1 MSPLSRSTLFFYALP
16 ALPLAAMA
24 LPFYVVVPTF
34 YAETMGIPAAGLGLV
49 LLAIR
54 LFDAVSDPLVG
65 TLADRVS
72 VKWGR
77 RRSVF
82 LAFSPAAGLAAFM
95 LFWPPEGAG
104 LAYLAIWGLLLSLFY
119 TGATLPYTA
128 WGAELSGDYRGR
140 TLVSA
145 VREAATLIGTL
156 VAIILPF
163 ALTMGKASE
172 VGGLAALAVFL
183 VIALP
188 ALALLAVWKVPE
200 PKDLTRQ
207 RVSLAKGLRLLAV
220 NRPFLRLIL
229 AFLLNGLANAIP
241 ATLFFFFVSERL
253 GVAELRG
260 PFLLLYFVCGI
271 VGVPL
276 AVFTAS
282 RFGKHRSWCVAMLL
296 ACLIFLLAGFLQE
309 GDLVAFALICI
320 ATGLLLGFD
329 VTLPPAIQA
338 DVIDL
343 DTIQSGEQRTGL
355 YFALWGLATKL
366 SLALATGLVFPLLA
380 WSGFVTT
387 GAEPQPPQALTMLSA
402 LYAWLPVLPKSIAIA
417 LMWRFPISGAE
428 QQQLRLALE
437 DERRQEARDHPD

>member
-1 MSPLSRSTLFFYALP
+1 MQIDSLSRRTLFFYALP

-24 LPFYVVVPTF
+24 LPFYVIVPTF
-34 YAETMGIPAAGLGLV
+34 YAETLGLPATSLGFV

-54 LFDAVSDPLVG
+54 LFDAVSDPVVG
-65 TLADRVS
+65 ALADRVS
-72 VKWGR
+72 LKWGR

-82 LAFSPAAGLAAFM
+82 LAFAPAAGFAAFM
-95 LFWPPEGAG
+95 LFWPHHDAG
-104 LAYLAIWGLLLSLFY
+104 LFYLAVWGLLLSFFN

-163 ALTMGKASE
+163 ALTMGKESDAR
-172 VGGLAALAVFL
+172 GLSALALFVVF
-183 VIALP
+183 ALP
-188 ALALLAVWKVPE
+188 TLALLAVWQVPE
-200 PKDLTRQ
+200 PKNLTRQ
-207 RVSLAKGLRLLAV
+207 RVSLAKGLRLLAI
-220 NRPFLRLIL
+220 NLPFLRLIL

-253 GVAELRG
+253 GVEELRG
-260 PFLLLYFVCGI
+260 PLLLLYFVCGI
-271 VGVPL
+271 AGVPL

-282 RFGKHRSWCVAMLL
+282 RFGKHRSWCAAMLL
-296 ACLIFLLAGFLQE
+296 ACLIFLLAGFLRE
-309 GDLVAFALICI
+309 GEVTAFALICI
-320 ATGLLLGFD
+320 VTGLLLGFD

-343 DTIQSGEQRTGL
+343 DTMQSGEQRTGL
-355 YFALWGLATKL
+355 FFAIWGLATKL

-380 WSGFVTT
+380 WSGFVTS
-387 GAEPQPPQALTMLSA
+387 GEAPQPPHALTMLSA
-402 LYAWLPVLPKSIAIA
+402 LYAWLPVLPKIIAIG
-417 LMWRFPISGAE
+417 LMWRFPISGTEQEKLRAE
-428 QQQLRLALE
+428 LE
-437 DERRQEARDHPD
+437 AES

>member
-1 MSPLSRSTLFFYALP
+1 MSLPARRTLFFYALP
-16 ALPLAAMA
+16 AVPLAAMA
-24 LPFYVVVPTF
+24 LPFYVMVPTF
-34 YAETMGIPAAGLGLV
+34 YAETMGISAAGLGLV

-54 LFDAVSDPLVG
+54 FFDAVSDPLVG
-65 TLADRVS
+65 LFADRVS
-72 VKWGR
+72 LKWGR

-82 LAFSPAAGLAAFM
+82 LAFAPAAGLAAFM
-95 LFWPPEGAG
+95 LFWPPDGAG
-104 LAYLAIWGLLLSLFY
+104 LAYLALWGLLLSFFY

-163 ALTMGKASE
+163 ALTI
-172 VGGLAALAVFL
+172 GGGSDARGLSALAVFL
-183 VIALP
+183 ALALP
-188 ALALLAVWKVPE
+188 ATAALAVWQVPE
-200 PKDLTRQ
+200 PTDLTRQ
-207 RVSLAKGLRLLAV
+207 RVSLVQGLRLLAV
-220 NRPFLRLIL
+220 NRSFLRLIL

-271 VGVPL
+271 VGVPI

-282 RFGKHRSWCVAMLL
+282 RFGKHRSWCAAMLL
-296 ACLIFLLAGFLQE
+296 ACLIFMLAGFLRE

-343 DTIQSGEQRTGL
+343 DTMKSGEQRTGL
-355 YFALWGLATKL
+355 FFAIWGLATKL

-380 WSGFVTT
+380 LSGFVTAGDT
-387 GAEPQPPQALTMLSA
+387 PQPPQALAMLSA
-402 LYAWLPVLPKSIAIA
+402 LYAWLPVLPKLIAIA
-417 LMWRFPISGAE
+417 LMWRFPISGTE
-428 QQQLRLALE
+428 QQQMRVALE
-437 DERRQEARDHPD
+437 SER

>member
-1 MSPLSRSTLFFYALP
+1 MSLPARRTLFFYALP
-16 ALPLAAMA
+16 AVPLAAMA
-24 LPFYVVVPTF
+24 LPFYVMVPTF
-34 YAETMGIPAAGLGLV
+34 YAETMGISAAGLGLV
-49 LLAIR
+49 LLVIR

-65 TLADRVS
+65 LLADRVS
-72 VKWGR
+72 LKWGR

-82 LAFSPAAGLAAFM
+82 LAFAPAAGFAAFM

-104 LAYLAIWGLLLSLFY
+104 LAYLALWGLLLSFFY

-163 ALTMGKASE
+163 ALTIA
-172 VGGLAALAVFL
+172 GGSDARGLSALAVFL
-183 VIALP
+183 AVALP
-188 ALALLAVWKVPE
+188 AMAALAVWQVPE
-200 PKDLTRQ
+200 PTDLTRQ
-207 RVSLAKGLRLLAV
+207 RVSLVQGLRLLAV
-220 NRPFLRLIL
+220 NRYFLRLIL

-282 RFGKHRSWCVAMLL
+282 RFGKHRSWCAAMLL
-296 ACLIFLLAGFLQE
+296 ACLIFMLAGFLRE
-309 GDLVAFALICI
+309 GDVVAFALICI
-320 ATGLLLGFD
+320 TTGLLLGFD

-343 DTIQSGEQRTGL
+343 DTMTSGEQRTGL
-355 YFALWGLATKL
+355 FFAIWGLATKL

-380 WSGFVTT
+380 LSGFVPA
-387 GAEPQPPQALTMLSA
+387 GAEPQPPQALAALSA
-402 LYAWLPVLPKSIAIA
+402 LYAWLPVLPKLIAIA

-428 QQQLRLALE
+428 QQQMRVALE
-437 DERRQEARDHPD
+437 SER